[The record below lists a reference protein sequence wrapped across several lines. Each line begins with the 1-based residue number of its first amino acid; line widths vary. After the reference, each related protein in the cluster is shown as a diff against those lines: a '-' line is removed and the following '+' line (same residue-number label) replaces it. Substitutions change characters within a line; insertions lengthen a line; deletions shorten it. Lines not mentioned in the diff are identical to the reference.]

1 MNLNSILT
9 EQYTMTVYFWNYRYD
24 MIYYLMNTLM
34 IYVLWYG
41 CLSMKV

>member
-9 EQYTMTVYFWNYRYD
+9 KQYSMTVCFWNYRYD
-24 MIYYLMNTLM
+24 RIYHFMNTLM
-34 IYVLWYG
+34 IYVLWHG